1 MAFNPNSL
9 ANLKPI
15 KKGEVRNP
23 TGMTKELSERI
34 RRTADKV
41 TRMQELQAD
50 AVVKLLEDLEAQGRH
65 AEIAEFVKSD
75 YNTFA
80 RDVMDRAFGKA
91 QQSLDLSSADGSMSP
106 RQEES
111 EAVLAAL
118 KRKHD
123 PDA

>member
-1 MAFNPNSL
+1 MALSPNSL
-9 ANLKPI
+9 ANLKPA

-23 TGMTKELSERI
+23 TGMTKELSARI
-34 RRTADKV
+34 RRTAEKV

-50 AVVKLLEDLEAQGRH
+50 AVVKLLEDLESQGRH

-91 QQSLDLSSADGSMSP
+91 QGSLDLTNSDETMRPTTIRLIAAA
-106 RQEES
+106 QEDDES
-111 EAVLAAL
+111 GG
-118 KRKHD
+118 
-123 PDA
+123 

>member
-1 MAFNPNSL
+1 MAVHPNSA

-15 KKGEVRNP
+15 QKGEVRNP
-23 TGMTKELSERI
+23 TGMTKELSARI
-34 RRTADKV
+34 RQTAEKV
-41 TRMQELQAD
+41 TRMQELQAN
-50 AVVKLLEDLEAQGRH
+50 AVVKLLEGLEAEGRH

>member
-1 MAFNPNSL
+1 MAFNPSSL

-50 AVVKLLEDLEAQGRH
+50 AVVKLLEQLDAEGRH

-91 QQSLDLSSADGSMSP
+91 QGSLDLTSTDGSMSP